1 MSDLQTLVAAVLS
14 EPLASARAHHASG
27 GRVIGMVGADIP
39 VEIVL
44 ASGAMPLQLPVL
56 ADHPTPL
63 ADRYLEPGFSPAAR
77 SFAQQWLSGG
87 FDFLQAVVF
96 SRSDDSAQR
105 LYYYLCELQRSGR
118 TAGPRPLLYD
128 VAKIPRQSSRRHTE
142 DSTLRL
148 ANELGCDFSALPDA
162 IEKRNRRRRLLE
174 MLVLLRASQAAP
186 PGPDIER
193 LSRAMDLAFG
203 LEFDTAFAAW
213 LERPRAVHSGMRLIL
228 AGSVPPDERLHSAVE
243 TAQGRIVDEVGDHSL
258 ARFGAP
264 LAGVTANA
272 AAGADPGARL
282 GAGAADATY
291 VRETT
296 IRSISDHYHA
306 LPCGSRGFEDRSD
319 RLLERAAACRA
330 HGVILWLIEED
341 EALVWDVPGIQQRL
355 STAGIPVLTLT
366 RRRWDLGD
374 DALDLIGE
382 FTARLRRAQ

>member
-1 MSDLQTLVAAVLS
+1 MIDLKALVAAVLG
-14 EPLASARAHHASG
+14 EPLANARAHHASG
-27 GRVIGMVGADIP
+27 GCVIGMVGADIP

-87 FDFLQAVVF
+87 FEFLQAVVF

-105 LYYYLCELQRSGR
+105 LYYYLCELQRSGG

-128 VAKIPRQSSRRHTE
+128 VAKIPRQTSRRHTE
-142 DSTLRL
+142 DSTVRL

-174 MLVLLRASQAAP
+174 MLGLLRESQAAP
-186 PGPDIER
+186 PGPEVER
-193 LSRAMDLAFG
+193 LSRAMDLAFS
-203 LEFDTAFAAW
+203 LEFDTAFEAW
-213 LERPRAVHSGMRLIL
+213 LERPRSVHTGTRLIL

-243 TAQGRIVDEVGDHSL
+243 TAQGRIVDEVGDHAL

-264 LAGVTANA
+264 IAGATANA
-272 AAGADPGARL
+272 AGRAG
-282 GAGAADATY
+282 DATY
-291 VRETT
+291 RRETT

-306 LPCGSRGFEDRSD
+306 LPCGSRGFEDRPD
-319 RLLERAAACRA
+319 RLLERAVACRA

-341 EALVWDVPGIQQRL
+341 EALVWDVPGMQQRL
-355 STAGIPVLTLT
+355 SGTGIPVLTLT

-374 DALDLIGE
+374 DALELIGE
-382 FTARLRRAQ
+382 FTARLRPAQ